1 MRKFF
6 IISILPILVLCSCDD
21 ILDVKQINLVY
32 NEIYWQN
39 EDDAEKGV
47 LGIYALYRGLMIQP
61 TNWYQRADATT
72 GFLNRGWNGGS
83 PDALYKMGNF
93 EDLNAPKSWGE
104 LEGYANWG
112 AFYKVIAQA
121 NLVIKKIEEIPSG
134 NISAKSKDKLLGE
147 AYFLRALTY
156 FNIMRIWGNAPYIS
170 EAIESS
176 TQLIN
181 DDLTP
186 IVIPRTQDIKIG
198 EKVLA
203 DVEKAIELLEY
214 GLFGNSEWG
223 IRANRGSA
231 EALAGHVNMWMYF
244 LANRDVLD
252 SRPYLTA
259 AITSLENVTTR
270 GGYSLVDYSSP
281 TVLKTLYEGQSTE
294 AVFELNISSQT
305 NESYRVDHGGIIQLT
320 CKIISHDG
328 DETKDR
334 ASYINFVPKS
344 QKSLIYP
351 EYDVATQTG
360 DIRANLFFAAW
371 ESNYDEP
378 FNDISPT
385 ANNRNLVTWMKKYAL
400 MTVDP
405 MRSWNEY
412 SAYFAEANIPVFR
425 YTDIYLLLAEAYQK
439 DNQKGKALAI
449 VNEVRS
455 RAGLGPYTGS
465 DLLHEILQ
473 QRVSELIGEGQIY
486 YDMVRNNWFP
496 NQQVM
501 EADRYNQQGYYWP
514 VSGAIL
520 TANKEIE
527 QTPYWNGKTKW

>member
-1 MRKFF
+1 MKRIF
-6 IISILPILVLCSCDD
+6 ITSILLIMLFLGCDD
-21 ILDVKQINLVY
+21 LLDVKQINLVY

-39 EDDAEKGV
+39 QGDAEKGV
-47 LGIYALYRGLMIQP
+47 LGIYALYRGLMVQP

-72 GFLNRGWNGGS
+72 GFFSRGWNGGS

-104 LEGYANWG
+104 LEDYANWG
-112 AFYKVIAQA
+112 PFYKVIAQA
-121 NLVIKKIEEIPSG
+121 NLVIKKIEEIPSDK
-134 NISAKSKDKLLGE
+134 ISAKSKDKLLGE

-156 FNIMRIWGNAPYIS
+156 FNILRIWGNAPYIS
-170 EAIESS
+170 DAIESS

-181 DDLTP
+181 NDLTP
-186 IVIPRTQDIKIG
+186 IVIPRTRDTEIG
-198 EKVLA
+198 KRVLE
-203 DVEKAIELLEY
+203 DVDMAIERLEY
-214 GLFGNSEWG
+214 GLFGNDEWG

-244 LANRDVLD
+244 LANRDGFD
-252 SRPYLTA
+252 SKVYLTA
-259 AITSLENVTTR
+259 AITSLENVTTK
-270 GGYSLVDYSSP
+270 GGYSLMDYSTS
-281 TVLKTLYEGQSTE
+281 TVLETLYGGQSTE

-305 NESYRVDHGGIIQLT
+305 SESYRVDHGGIIQLT
-320 CKIISHDG
+320 CKILSHDG
-328 DETKDR
+328 DVTKDR
-334 ASYINFVPKS
+334 ASYINFVPWS

-351 EYDVATQTG
+351 EYDIATQTG
-360 DIRANLFFAAW
+360 DIRANLFFDAW
-371 ESNYDEP
+371 ESYYDEP
-378 FNDISPT
+378 FNDVSPI

-439 DNQKGKALAI
+439 DNQTDKAVAI
-449 VNEVRS
+449 VNEVRG
-455 RAGLGPYTGS
+455 RAGLAPYAGN
-465 DLLHEILQ
+465 DLLTEILQ

-496 NQQVM
+496 NPQVM
-501 EADRYNQQGYYWP
+501 EADRYKQQGYYWP

-527 QTPYWNGKTKW
+527 QTLYWNGKTKW